1 MPNYFAYG
9 SNMSHDQIC
18 ARCPSHKF
26 ICAAELP
33 GYKLAFTRYSPK
45 RECGVADIVPAPG
58 QSVWGAVFDL
68 SGEDLAALDRHEGAH
83 LTPPAYVRVQV
94 RVAAADGCSLD
105 AITFEVLDKAASEH
119 APSGEYLGLILDG
132 ARKWGLPQAYR
143 EALRKFEGRS
153 ER

>member
-9 SNMSHDQIC
+9 SNMSQDQIR

-33 GYKLAFTRYSPK
+33 GYKLAFTRYSSK

-58 QSVWGAVFDL
+58 QSVWGALFEVND
-68 SGEDLAALDRHEGAH
+68 EDLAKLDRHEGAH
-83 LTPPAYVRVQV
+83 LSPPAYVRVQV
-94 RVAAADGCSLD
+94 QVAASDGASLD
-105 AITFEVLDKAASEH
+105 AITYEVLDKAAAEH
-119 APSGEYLGLILDG
+119 SPNVEYLSLILDG
-132 ARKWGLPQAYR
+132 ARKWGLPQAYQ
-143 EALRKFEGRS
+143 ETLRRFEDQS